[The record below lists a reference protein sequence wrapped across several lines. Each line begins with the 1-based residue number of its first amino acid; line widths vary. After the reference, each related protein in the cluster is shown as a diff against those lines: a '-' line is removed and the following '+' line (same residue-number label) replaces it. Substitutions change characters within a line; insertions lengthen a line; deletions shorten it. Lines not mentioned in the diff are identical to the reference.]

1 MYYVLVPLLTIVLP
15 ISSVIVEMFI
25 APGSDLLG
33 LIGKWF
39 TFWGIGVRLLL
50 AGLSQIF
57 NPTMTSRTIL
67 GLESSDANIVVQEL
81 GFANLAIGAV
91 GIISLLMPLWL
102 LPAALTGG
110 LFLGLAGIRHV
121 MKAERNARE
130 NIALVTDLIVSA
142 AAILFVLRRLL

>member
-1 MYYVLVPLLTIVLP
+1 M
-15 ISSVIVEMFI
+15 SVCY
-25 APGSDLLG
+25 
-33 LIGKWF
+33 
-39 TFWGIGVRLLL
+39 
-50 AGLSQIF
+50 
-57 NPTMTSRTIL
+57 
-67 GLESSDANIVVQEL
+67 
-81 GFANLAIGAV
+81 

-121 MKAERNARE
+121 MKAERTARG